1 MIAMTPRWLELNVV
15 GYRTTLTSSSI
26 GRCPVAI
33 TKWAGRD
40 QGFFHGP
47 FPRTTPPGY
56 HHLNVKFAN
65 DISLRLG
72 LGLQS
77 ELGLEIGLAS
87 LTRVKESVQREKC
100 PNGRMKLCDDSVD
113 CKSWAGLR
121 CTRRRRFSRDSMVH
135 C

>member
-26 GRCPVAI
+26 GRCTAAI

-40 QGFFHGP
+40 LDIYP
-47 FPRTTPPGY
+47 APLPRTTPPGY

-65 DISLRLG
+65 DISLELGLG

-87 LTRVKESVQREKC
+87 
-100 PNGRMKLCDDSVD
+100 
-113 CKSWAGLR
+113 
-121 CTRRRRFSRDSMVH
+121 F
-135 C
+135 